1 MLDPDANKDKDK
13 EKLLPGGFSQFQ
25 ATFTRDFGG
34 SWYYP
39 VVDGKNINYLKVF
52 FFFFLDNSISQDF
65 GGTWTLILKVQ
76 NCLEEMGLT
85 LVIFKYRFC

>member
-39 VVDGKNINYLKVF
+39 VVDGKNINYLKVLF
-52 FFFFLDNSISQDF
+52 FFF
-65 GGTWTLILKVQ
+65 
-76 NCLEEMGLT
+76 
-85 LVIFKYRFC
+85 R